1 MLMITYYK
9 PSSWIAAGFKK
20 SKGYW
25 RLRIGKLHI
34 ARMENKR
41 ASQMLMNELSPKLNK
56 PEVEN
61 NQ

>member
-9 PSSWIAAGFKK
+9 PCSWIAAGFKK

-25 RLRIGKLHI
+25 RLRLGKFHI

-41 ASQMLMNELSPKLNK
+41 ASRMLIKELSPKLNE
-56 PEVEN
+56 PEVKN